1 MTMHLVK
8 GMTTTHVAKSNRKIT
23 RNDYERYV
31 EEHRAYNKRMKQQH
45 RHSERLTLDQY
56 IDYVHGKSPV
66 RAKQI
71 SKHYTHTEYRPQE
84 GRYRRPTPDIP
95 SVDLRGNYVTKT
107 EPMKYTGTLIKG
119 IATMHK
125 SNAVPVIDDQH
136 AKDIS
141 KMRR

>member
-8 GMTTTHVAKSNRKIT
+8 GMTTTRVAKSKRKIT

-56 IDYVHGKSPV
+56 IEYVHGKSPI
-66 RAKQI
+66 RSKQVN
-71 SKHYTHTEYRPQE
+71 KHYTTNEYQPSE
-84 GRYRRPTPDIP
+84 KRYSRSTANIP

>member
-8 GMTTTHVAKSNRKIT
+8 GMTTTRVAKSKRKIT
-23 RNDYERYV
+23 RVDHERYV
-31 EEHRAYNKRMKQQH
+31 ESHREYNKRLKQQH
-45 RHSERLTLDQY
+45 RHAERLTLDQY

-71 SKHYTHTEYRPQE
+71 SKHYTHAEYQPKE
-84 GRYRRPTPDIP
+84 ERYQRSVPNIP
-95 SVDLRGNYVTKT
+95 SVDLRGNFVTKT
-107 EPMKYTGTLIKG
+107 EPMKYTGTLVKG

>member
-8 GMTTTHVAKSNRKIT
+8 GMTTTRVAKSKRKIT
-23 RNDYERYV
+23 RVDYERYV
-31 EEHRAYNKRMKQQH
+31 EAHREYNKRLKQQH
-45 RHSERLTLDQY
+45 RHAERLTLEQY

-71 SKHYTHTEYRPQE
+71 SKHYTQSEYRPKE
-84 GRYRRPTPDIP
+84 GRYQRPAPNIP

-107 EPMKYTGTLIKG
+107 EPMKYTGTLVKG
-119 IATMHK
+119 ICQTHK

-136 AKDIS
+136 IKDITR
-141 KMRR
+141 MRR

>member
-8 GMTTTHVAKSNRKIT
+8 GMTTTRVAKSNRKIT
-23 RNDYERYV
+23 RVDYERYV

-66 RAKQI
+66 RVKQT
-71 SKHYTHTEYRPQE
+71 SKHYTQTEYRPQE
-84 GRYRRPTPDIP
+84 RRYRRPTPDIP

-107 EPMKYTGTLIKG
+107 EPMKYTGTLVKG

-125 SNAVPVIDDQH
+125 SNAVPVINQEE
-136 AKDIS
+136 AEAIA

>member
-8 GMTTTHVAKSNRKIT
+8 GMTTTRVAKSNRKIT

-31 EEHRAYNKRMKQQH
+31 EEHREYNKRLKQQH

-66 RAKQI
+66 RSKQLN
-71 SKHYTHTEYRPQE
+71 KHYTYTEYRPRE
-84 GRYRRPTPDIP
+84 ERYRRPTPDIP
-95 SVDLRGNYVTKT
+95 SVDLGGNFVAKT
-107 EPMKYTGTLIKG
+107 ESMKYTGTLIKG

>member
-8 GMTTTHVAKSNRKIT
+8 GMTTTRVVKSKRKIT
-23 RNDYERYV
+23 RVDYERYV
-31 EEHRAYNKRMKQQH
+31 EEHRAYNRRMKQQH
-45 RHSERLTLDQY
+45 RHAERLTLDQY

-71 SKHYTHTEYRPQE
+71 SKHYTHTEYRPAE
-84 GRYRRPTPDIP
+84 ERYCRHTPDIP
-95 SVDLRGNYVTKT
+95 SVDLRGNFVTKT
-107 EPMKYTGTLIKG
+107 EPMKYTGTLVKG

-125 SNAVPVIDDQH
+125 SNAVPVINQEE
-136 AKDIS
+136 AEAIA

>member
-8 GMTTTHVAKSNRKIT
+8 GMTTTRVAESKRKIT
-23 RNDYERYV
+23 RVDYERYIK
-31 EEHRAYNKRMKQQH
+31 EHREYNKRLKQQH

-66 RAKQI
+66 CAKQI
-71 SKHYTHTEYRPQE
+71 SKHYTQTEYRPSNE
-84 GRYRRPTPDIP
+84 RYCRNNIDIP
-95 SVDLRGNYVTKT
+95 SVDLRGNFVTKT
-107 EPMKYTGTLIKG
+107 EPMKYTGTLVKG

-125 SNAVPVIDDQH
+125 SNAIPVIDDQH

>member
-8 GMTTTHVAKSNRKIT
+8 GMTTTRVAESKRKIT
-23 RNDYERYV
+23 RVDYERYV
-31 EEHRAYNKRMKQQH
+31 EEHREYNKRMKQQH

-66 RAKQI
+66 RAKQTN
-71 SKHYTHTEYRPQE
+71 KHYMHAEYRLQE
-84 GRYRRPTPDIP
+84 ERYRRPTPDIP
-95 SVDLRGNYVTKT
+95 SVDLRGNFVTKT

-141 KMRR
+141 HMRR

>member
-8 GMTTTHVAKSNRKIT
+8 GMTTTRVTKSKRKIT
-23 RNDYERYV
+23 RVDYERYV
-31 EEHRAYNKRMKQQH
+31 KEHRKYNKRLKQQH

-66 RAKQI
+66 RAKQV
-71 SKHYTHTEYRPQE
+71 SKHYTTAEYDPSN
-84 GRYRRPTPDIP
+84 GPYRRQTPHIP
-95 SVDLRGNYVTKT
+95 SVDLGGNFIIKT
-107 EPMKYTGTLIKG
+107 ESMKYTGTLIKG

>member
-8 GMTTTHVAKSNRKIT
+8 GMTTTRVAKSKRKIT
-23 RNDYERYV
+23 RVDYERYV

-71 SKHYTHTEYRPQE
+71 SKHYTQSEYCPQE
-84 GRYRRPTPDIP
+84 ERYRRPTPDIP

-107 EPMKYTGTLIKG
+107 EPMKYTGTLVKG

-125 SNAVPVIDDQH
+125 SNAVPVINQEE
-136 AKDIS
+136 AEAIA

>member
-8 GMTTTHVAKSNRKIT
+8 GMTTTRVAKSKRKIT
-23 RNDYERYV
+23 QVDYERYV
-31 EEHRAYNKRMKQQH
+31 DEHREYNKRLKQQH

-66 RAKQI
+66 RSKQLN
-71 SKHYTHTEYRPQE
+71 KHYTQTEYRPSE
-84 GRYRRPTPDIP
+84 ERYRRPTPNIP

-107 EPMKYTGTLIKG
+107 EPMKYTGTLVKG

-125 SNAVPVIDDQH
+125 SNAVPVINQEE
-136 AKDIS
+136 AEAIA